1 MSFALFWAS
10 FFSPFMS
17 TWMGKLECHK
27 FLISHTHA
35 IVLIHMT
42 TSHSSSVPKESGAFL
57 AAGTTAS
64 CTWQGFL
71 ESFFYALAIIMNAV
85 LAVTYC
91 NIVRRLRQDKAR
103 SKRSLW
109 LVSVVGVLC

>member
-1 MSFALFWAS
+1 
-10 FFSPFMS
+10 
-17 TWMGKLECHK
+17 MGKLECHK
-27 FLISHTHA
+27 FLISQTHA
-35 IVLIHMT
+35 IVLIHNMT

-57 AAGTTAS
+57 AAGTV
-64 CTWQGFL
+64 QGFL

-91 NIVRRLRQDKAR
+91 NIVRRHRQDKAR

-109 LVSVVGVLC
+109 LVSVVIVLEAQKHSISNTSYSLH